1 MRTQILYIVTI
12 GAALIVPAVAI
23 HVGGFL
29 AYLATV
35 AAFVGAC
42 WQVACRERRAIARAA
57 RAVRPQPAAHPQQE
71 APSGD

>member
-35 AAFVGAC
+35 AAFLGAW
-42 WQVACRERRAIARAA
+42 WQIARAERAAMA
-57 RAVRPQPAAHPQQE
+57 RQGLRVLRPQETSHRPPV
-71 APSGD
+71 SGTD